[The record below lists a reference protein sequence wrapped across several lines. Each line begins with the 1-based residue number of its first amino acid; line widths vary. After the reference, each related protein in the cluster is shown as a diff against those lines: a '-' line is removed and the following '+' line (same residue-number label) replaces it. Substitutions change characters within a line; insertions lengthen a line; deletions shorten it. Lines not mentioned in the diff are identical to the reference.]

1 VHDDLRLVSLRDKS
15 IESYAALR
23 IRETYDRGITGG
35 VLASAKIHGKRKD
48 IARHLRGWVLLQRV
62 IVASLALAGLVM
74 TTHGGAVGAS
84 TNSKVPVIIC
94 PTEFGASRPTNP
106 SNIPKT
112 VSVPLSHILASS
124 VAVYTDKAHLQ
135 SVLGPR
141 GWRCSAAYGADGNG
155 GVVIFPKTESITY
168 TGVYLDNKRDLQA
181 IDADWSPACVDCILA
196 QACPFFARA
205 KAMYSALGYPNATS
219 TCREPRGEVHTSS
232 GSSLAT
238 FSDPPDVR
246 GLASPSGGR
255 YRALGFVYWAG
266 ELKLK
271 SGQQGTNGSAV
282 VSCTVTPALRNIC
295 RESFL
300 YFQRHDEDKLKA
312 A

>member
-1 VHDDLRLVSLRDKS
+1 
-15 IESYAALR
+15 
-23 IRETYDRGITGG
+23 
-35 VLASAKIHGKRKD
+35 
-48 IARHLRGWVLLQRV
+48 V
-62 IVASLALAGLVM
+62 IIASLVLAGLVM
-74 TTHGGAVGAS
+74 ATHGGAVSGS
-84 TNSKVPVIIC
+84 TESKVPVIIC

-106 SNIPKT
+106 SKIPKT
-112 VSVPLSHILASS
+112 ASVPLSGTLAPS

-181 IDADWSPACVDCILA
+181 IDANWSPACVDCILA

-205 KAMYSALGYPNATS
+205 KAMYSALGYPDAKA
-219 TCREPRGEVHTSS
+219 TCREPREEVLTSS
-232 GSSLAT
+232 GSSWAT
-238 FSDPPDVR
+238 FSDPPDIK
-246 GLASPSGGR
+246 GSATPSGGR

-300 YFQRHDEDKLKA
+300 YFQRNDDDKLKSA
-312 A
+312 